1 MTLPQPT
8 TSAAVP
14 PLATMSAPAAT
25 VQTHHHPRKKFF
37 NRLQALVT
45 SPKRVVSHAV
55 DSAHARARGLH
66 LHGGDGHDGDGD
78 DSIKGDSL
86 GESTGAA
93 RRRAHSTASGSSA
106 ASSSAG
112 TTSASS
118 SRSHGD
124 ARAGR
129 RSATSSGLT
138 SPNPVY
144 PSSEESSPSS
154 KRSDAGLLRCRN
166 ARAAG
171 GQPQFAV
178 QRPEAPAGKAHFT
191 NTAQQKAQTLV
202 RPHLKLRIVTW

>member
-1 MTLPQPT
+1 
-8 TSAAVP
+8 
-14 PLATMSAPAAT
+14 MSAAT

-66 LHGGDGHDGDGD
+66 LHGDSHGDGEDDDGN
-78 DSIKGDSL
+78 KGDNL

-93 RRRAHSTASGSSA
+93 RRRAHSNASGSSA

-129 RSATSSGLT
+129 RSATSSVLT

-144 PSSEESSPSS
+144 PSSEESSPNA
-154 KRSDAGLLRCRN
+154 KRGDAGLLRCRN

-171 GQPQFAV
+171 GQPRVAAE
-178 QRPEAPAGKAHFT
+178 RPEALAGKAPLPD
-191 NTAQQKAQTLV
+191 AAPQEAQTLV